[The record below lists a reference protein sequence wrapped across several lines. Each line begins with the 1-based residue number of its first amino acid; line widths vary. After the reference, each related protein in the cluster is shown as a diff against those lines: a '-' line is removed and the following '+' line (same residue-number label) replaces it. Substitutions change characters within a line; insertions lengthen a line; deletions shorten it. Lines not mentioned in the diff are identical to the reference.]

1 MNTFLYLLQKEFIQI
16 RRNSFM
22 RRMIIMYPLIVTLV
36 FPWATSMDLVDCGVV
51 VVDHDHSQLSSRLIN
66 EIDAL
71 PLFYVTSTTD
81 SHTIGMND
89 ISSHDATAIVEIPHG
104 FSDSISIGGAQVYI
118 ASNAVDGLQGSLAM
132 NYLGQV
138 TAQFGQEIG
147 HEIGMNTTT
156 NQSEVAIKYLFNGTL
171 NYQHFMIPGLIVFAL
186 IALTAMLPALN
197 IVSEKEKGTIE
208 QMNVTPIHKYQFIL
222 AKLIPYW
229 IIGLIAV
236 TICIVLS
243 GAVYGYL
250 PKGSYASLYLLVFLF
265 ILTMSGIGLMLSNKS
280 NTMQEAVFVMFFLMM
295 IFTLMSGL
303 FTPVQSMDSW
313 AKWIADINPP
323 RYFVDGMRAIYIKG
337 SSFTQLSTEY
347 MALTISSLLF
357 GALAV
362 YTYKKQN

>member
-1 MNTFLYLLQKEFIQI
+1 
-16 RRNSFM
+16 
-22 RRMIIMYPLIVTLV
+22 
-36 FPWATSMDLVDCGVV
+36 
-51 VVDHDHSQLSSRLIN
+51 
-66 EIDAL
+66 
-71 PLFYVTSTTD
+71 
-81 SHTIGMND
+81 
-89 ISSHDATAIVEIPHG
+89 
-104 FSDSISIGGAQVYI
+104 
-118 ASNAVDGLQGSLAM
+118 
-132 NYLGQV
+132 
-138 TAQFGQEIG
+138 
-147 HEIGMNTTT
+147 
-156 NQSEVAIKYLFNGTL
+156 
-171 NYQHFMIPGLIVFAL
+171 MIPGLIVFAL

-347 MALTISSLLF
+347 IALTISSLLF

>member
-1 MNTFLYLLQKEFIQI
+1 MNTFLYLLRKEFIQI

-22 RRMIIMYPLIVTLV
+22 RRMIIMYPLVITLV
-36 FPWATSMDLVDCGVV
+36 FPWATTMDLIDCGVV
-51 VVDHDHSQLSSRLIN
+51 IVDHDHSQLSSRLVN

-71 PLFYVTSTTD
+71 PLFHVTSTTD
-81 SHTIGMND
+81 SYELGMKD
-89 ISSHDATAIVEIPHG
+89 ISSQEATAIMEIPHG
-104 FSDSISIGGAQVYI
+104 FSDSVRISSSPIYI
-118 ASNAVDGLQGSLAM
+118 ASNAIDGLQGSLAM

-138 TAQFGQEIG
+138 TAQFGQEIN
-147 HEIGMNTTT
+147 HEIGLNATS
-156 NQSEVAIKYLFNGTL
+156 NQSQVSIKYMFNDTL
-171 NYQHFMIPGLIVFAL
+171 NYQHFMIPGLVVFAL

-208 QMNVTPIHKYQFIL
+208 QINVTPIHKYQFIL

-229 IIGLIAV
+229 LIGLLAV
-236 TICIVLS
+236 TICVVLA
-243 GAVYGYL
+243 GAIYGYL

-265 ILTMSGIGLMLSNKS
+265 ILTMSAIGLMLSNKS

-313 AKWIADINPP
+313 ARWIADINPP

-337 SSFTQLSTEY
+337 SSFAQLSTEY
-347 MALTISSLLF
+347 LALTISSVLF
-357 GALAV
+357 GVLAV